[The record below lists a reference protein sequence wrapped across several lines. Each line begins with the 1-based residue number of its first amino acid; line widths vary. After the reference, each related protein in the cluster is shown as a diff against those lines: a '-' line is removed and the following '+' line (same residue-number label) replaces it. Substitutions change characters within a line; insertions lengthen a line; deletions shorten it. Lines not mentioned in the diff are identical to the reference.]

1 MIIETKLFVPK
12 TRGKLIVRSHLNQ
25 RLNEGL
31 YRKLTIITA
40 PAGYG
45 KSTLLSEW
53 VTTIDAH
60 IGWLSLD
67 ESDNNPAQ
75 FWAHTI
81 GALKRANPSFRE
93 KVERHSIEID
103 LYGNTHIFKLI
114 NLLHQFSEQT
124 VLILDDFHVIKNSSI
139 LNGLSYLLERIPP
152 HVHFYIASRNQPL
165 LPISRL
171 RVEGNLVELVADDLR
186 FDIEETK
193 AYFNQCTELTF
204 NNIELLDIFQR
215 TEGWAAGMRM
225 AALSIDNKLNGTKV
239 ALDMSGKQRHVADYF
254 FEEVLSKQPK
264 DVQQFLMKTSILER
278 MNASLCEAITNET
291 NSSTILHQLEREN
304 LFLVSLDKDREWY
317 RYHHLFQEFL
327 HMQLQLSSP
336 EQVKALHE
344 TAGRWFEEN
353 GFQQEALEHYLSSG
367 HYERALRL
375 LERMLPLMPNYEWT
389 VLHRWLNRIPDSE
402 LFNKPTFFLMN
413 IASLYLSGHIFE
425 ATEKYWWV
433 IDKLEK
439 HPNLLSQKDK
449 QHYGAGLDF
458 LVAFRSFLEKDFE
471 SFIEYAKRYIEQDP
485 DGGFLPEFGI
495 ERDGYHPIWDIYLT
509 CERENLYEAE
519 ETLRMLVKMWEK
531 TRHTLFLAHLC
542 LDYGLLL
549 YERNRL
555 DEAEQYIQKALMIGK
570 ECDNLNFVV
579 KASLM
584 LAQIA
589 VCSNRKHNSD
599 QILHQLIMDVDQRKI
614 PRLAKEIILFQIRD
628 MLKHGD
634 FTTVMKWA
642 NENGFSVADEIS
654 PSMIEEYEL
663 FARILMLQDKR
674 TEAMHLLNRLKYLA
688 QQEGK
693 HRYYIRFTLLQCLL
707 LEKEK
712 QTFEC
717 FQMLEDVL
725 ATALPNGFV
734 RVFLDEGSQLEELLK
749 RYIQGVRNH
758 YVKRSRHVD
767 LERVK
772 RLVEWMMIENFSRKG
787 NAEEEHENL
796 SEHLLTNK
804 QHKILQLMHRGLSNK
819 EIAEELDVS
828 LSTVKTHINH
838 LYQKLEVNNRLTA
851 IKKARQLNLL
861 ND

>member
-60 IGWLSLD
+60 IGWISLD

-124 VLILDDFHVIKNSSI
+124 VLVWDDFHVIKDPSI
-139 LNGLSYLLERIPP
+139 LDGLSYLLERIPA
-152 HVHFYIASRNQPL
+152 HVHFYIATRNQPI

-278 MNASLCEAITNET
+278 MNASLCKAVTNEM
-291 NSSTILHQLEREN
+291 NAFIILQQLEREN
-304 LFLVSLDKDREWY
+304 LFLVSLDKGREWF

-327 HMQLQLSSP
+327 SMQLQLSEP
-336 EQVKALHE
+336 EQMKSLHE
-344 TAGRWFEEN
+344 AAGRWFEEN

-471 SFIEYAKRYIEQDP
+471 SFIEYAKRYLEQDP

-614 PRLAKEIILFQIRD
+614 PRLAKEIKLFQIRD

-642 NENGFSVADEIS
+642 NENGFSVSDEIS
-654 PSMIEEYEL
+654 VAMIEEYEL
-663 FARILMLQDKR
+663 FARVLGMQGKK
-674 TEAMHLLNRLKYLA
+674 TEAINLINRLLTLAEKERKPRHVVRLTILKSLLFA
-688 QQEGK
+688 QQNQMFES
-693 HRYYIRFTLLQCLL
+693 FQA
-707 LEKEK
+707 LEN
-712 QTFEC
+712 
-717 FQMLEDVL
+717 VL
-725 ATALPNGFV
+725 SGAISNGFF
-734 RVFLDEGSQLEELLK
+734 RIFLDEGIHLEQLLK
-749 RYIQGVRNH
+749 RYVQGIRNH
-758 YVKRSRHVD
+758 YIKRSKHVD
-767 LERVK
+767 LNGVK
-772 RLVEWMMIENFSRKG
+772 RLLERMEIENLVKTSENFKVKV
-787 NAEEEHENL
+787 NL
-796 SEHLLTNK
+796 SDNWLTNQQMK
-804 QHKILQLMHRGLSNK
+804 VLKLMHKGLSNK
-819 EIAEELDVS
+819 EIAEELEVS

-838 LYQKLEVNNRLTA
+838 LYRKLGVRNRMSA
-851 IKKARQLNLL
+851 IKKAQEMNLL
-861 ND
+861 SD

>member
-1 MIIETKLFVPK
+1 MIIETKLFIPK
-12 TRGKLIVRSHLNQ
+12 TRGKLIVRSHLNH

-31 YRKLTIITA
+31 HRKLTIVTA

-60 IGWLSLD
+60 IGWISLD
-67 ESDNNPAQ
+67 ESDNNPVQ

-81 GALKRANPSFRE
+81 GALKRAIPSFCE
-93 KVERHSIEID
+93 KIERHSIEID
-103 LYGNTHIFKLI
+103 LYGNTHIFQII
-114 NLLHQFSEQT
+114 NLLHQLSEQT
-124 VLILDDFHVIKNSSI
+124 VLIWDDFHVVNDSSI
-139 LNGLSYLLERIPP
+139 LNGLSYLLERTPP
-152 HVHFYIASRNQPL
+152 HVHFFIASRNQPS

-171 RVEGNLVELVADDLR
+171 RIEGHLVEFVADDLR

-193 AYFNQCTELTF
+193 AFFNECTELTF
-204 NNIELLDIFQR
+204 NNDELLDIFQR

-225 AALSIDNKLNGTKV
+225 AALSINQKMNETKV
-239 ALDMSGKQRHVADYF
+239 VFNMTGKLRHVADYF

-264 DVQQFLMKTSILER
+264 DVQRFLLKTSILER

-367 HYERALRL
+367 NYEHALRL
-375 LERMLPLMPNYEWT
+375 LERMLPLMPNYEWA
-389 VLHRWLNRIPDSE
+389 VLHQWLNRIPNSE
-402 LFNKPTFFLMN
+402 LFNIPIFFLMN
-413 IASLYLSGHIFE
+413 IASLYLTGYIFE
-425 ATEKYWWV
+425 ATEKYCWA
-433 IDKLEK
+433 IDKLEN

-471 SFIEYAKRYIEQDP
+471 SFVEYSKRYLEQDP

-495 ERDGYHPIWDIYLT
+495 EQDGYHPIWDIYLT
-509 CERENLYEAE
+509 CESENLYKTE
-519 ETLRMLVKMWEK
+519 ETLRMLLNMWGK

-542 LDYGLLL
+542 LDYSVLL

-555 DEAEQYIQKALMIGK
+555 EEAEYYTQKALGIGK

-589 VCSNRKHNSD
+589 AYSNRKHKSD
-599 QILHQLIMDVDQRKI
+599 QIIHQLIIDVEQRKI
-614 PRLAKEIILFQIRD
+614 LRLLKEIKLFQMRD
-628 MLKHGD
+628 MLKD
-634 FTTVMKWA
+634 VELTAVVNWA
-642 NENGFSVADEIS
+642 NENGFSVSDEIS
-654 PSMIEEYEL
+654 VAMIEEYEL
-663 FARILMLQDKR
+663 FARMLWMQGQK
-674 TEAMHLLNRLKYLA
+674 TEAMNLTNRLLTLVEKERKPRHVIRLTILKSLLLA
-688 QQEGK
+688 QQN
-693 HRYYIRFTLLQCLL
+693 
-707 LEKEK
+707 
-712 QTFEC
+712 
-717 FQMLEDVL
+717 QMLESFQVL
-725 ATALPNGFV
+725 ENALSFALPNGFL
-734 RVFLDEGSQLEELLK
+734 RVFLDEGMHLEQLLK
-749 RYIQGVRNH
+749 RYVQGVRNH
-758 YVKRSRHVD
+758 YINRSKHVNLD
-767 LERVK
+767 DVK
-772 RLVEWMMIENFSRKG
+772 RLLEKMSMECFVKSSEG
-787 NAEEEHENL
+787 NANL
-796 SEHLLTNK
+796 SEHLLTNQQMK
-804 QHKILQLMHRGLSNK
+804 VLKLMQEGLSNK
-819 EIAEELDVS
+819 EMAEELDVS

-838 LYQKLEVNNRLTA
+838 LYRKLGVHNRMLA
-851 IKKARQLNLL
+851 IKKAQELNFFSE
-861 ND
+861 